1 MIRVAINGFGRIGRT
16 FFRSIIDNPN
26 YKIVAINDLSDVKI
40 LSHLLKYD
48 SIHGIFPFKVSCDK
62 KNLFVKNEKI
72 PVLNYSQNDK
82 LPWGNLLVDLVIEA
96 TGKYL
101 TKKSAFNHI
110 KSGAKKV
117 IITAPSKENSIKTV
131 VLGVNNNVINNSDQ
145 IISNASCTTN
155 CAAPMIKILNDSF
168 EIEKAYVTTI
178 HSYTTDQN
186 LHDSNHHDLRRAR
199 SAPNSIIPTTTG
211 AAKALSSIFPKIKIG
226 GCGIRVPVSNGSLT
240 DITCI
245 VRKKATV
252 LEVNS
257 LFKKASNGFFS
268 GILSYTE
275 DPIVS
280 VDILSSPFSC
290 VFDSKLTFCLDN
302 MIKVVGWYDNEYGY
316 SNRLIDLS
324 DILFRNKS

>member
-257 LFKKASNGFFS
+257 LFKEASNGFFS
-268 GILSYTE
+268 AILSYTE